1 MAKSFVDLVRSSLRD
16 GANFLGAAECSPIMA
31 DVAAPII
38 DNNGL
43 ENWGIALENM
53 YHALLCLLSAQSSL
67 HASAPVKPS
76 DLLGPSQRLG
86 GGTLLRQV
94 LDGFATGQDYRRLAI
109 MSSASRIALIAV
121 LLDELRAVYRALAYD
136 QQDWVVDPDSM
147 RELNNSLQAISLS
160 IGRGRT
166 TSRLRF
172 TPAPRRGEASSL

>member
-53 YHALLCLLSAQSSL
+53 YHALLCLLSAQASLNASS
-67 HASAPVKPS
+67 PVPPTQ
-76 DLLGPSQRLG
+76 LLGPSQRLG

-94 LDGFATGQDYRRLAI
+94 LDGFGSGQDYRRLAI
-109 MSSASRIALIAV
+109 MSAASRIALVAV
-121 LLDELRAVYRALAYD
+121 LVDELRAVHRALSYD
-136 QQDWVVDPDSM
+136 QQDWSVDPESM
-147 RELNNSLQAISLS
+147 RELSNSLQAISLS
-160 IGRGRT
+160 IGRSRS